1 MSILPVYVI
10 TWPANADKPL
20 LSGLL
25 ARSADTPT
33 KMDSMIG
40 AEMAKSAQSRT
51 IAGFLTVKRGRVK
64 RRPILPRH
72 RITARPQLLLEQRS
86 GNTFRLPVDRAA
98 APMIRANHVGDIAQ
112 HGNLAFLRQEEGESR
127 FNQFI
132 ER

>member
-1 MSILPVYVI
+1 
-10 TWPANADKPL
+10 

-40 AEMAKSAQSRT
+40 AEMAKSAQPRT

-72 RITARPQLLLEQRS
+72 LIICP
-86 GNTFRLPVDRAA
+86 AA
-98 APMIRANHVGDIAQ
+98 APP
-112 HGNLAFLRQEEGESR
+112 
-127 FNQFI
+127 
-132 ER
+132 

>member
-33 KMDSMIG
+33 MSDSMIG
-40 AEMAKSAQSRT
+40 AETAKSAQPRM
-51 IAGFLTVKRGRVK
+51 IAVFLTVKRGRVK
-64 RRPILPRH
+64 WAPIPPHNL
-72 RITARPQLLLEQRS
+72 IIARPQLLLEQRS

-98 APMIRANHVGDIAQ
+98 APMIRANHAGVIAQ
-112 HGNLAFLRQEEGESR
+112 HGNLVFLRQEEGESR